1 MTQELVVLLV
11 LGALPFLLVPF
22 HGIVARL
29 LKLAGIDPGPQM
41 TAIVVALLL
50 NAATAALFTIYAG
63 AVWPAGS
70 AERWYDIGYVVL
82 TANAMWF
89 VYFQVFVNLPLTS
102 LHARLMLEA
111 LWNDGPDLQSLEK
124 EYDSEIMLSARIN
137 RLRKLRQ
144 IAVED
149 DTIFLDFP
157 CLLWLS
163 YPLFGGGGLSAW
175 RASNCISPLR
185 AAGLRA
191 RLTIRLRRTIEAQRR
206 PNQHAAEL
214 APLRRFFLFRED
226 AIYRKRHRVA
236 CPVRIDFDEQH
247 REGLHHVHDVLE
259 PDRARAILGLR

>member
-163 YPLFGGGGLSAW
+163 YPLFWWRRLIGMEGEQLHLSPSSSRITRPVNNSAT
-175 RASNCISPLR
+175 SN
-185 AAGLRA
+185 
-191 RLTIRLRRTIEAQRR
+191 
-206 PNQHAAEL
+206 
-214 APLRRFFLFRED
+214 
-226 AIYRKRHRVA
+226 
-236 CPVRIDFDEQH
+236 
-247 REGLHHVHDVLE
+247 
-259 PDRARAILGLR
+259 DRGSA